1 MTKRTRRDIASRI
14 EEIEK
19 LEHASD
25 DGGGILILCE
35 HEDGAVTD
43 PSGDPVTESEFENAG
58 IVIEYLSWDVV
69 QTWPDVDDDTEAV
82 QS

>member
-1 MTKRTRRDIASRI
+1 MTKRRI
-14 EEIEK
+14 EKKIEK

-69 QTWPDVDDDTEAV
+69 QTWPDVDNDTEAV